1 MVTQFNGNGKD
12 AVMAQLT
19 DHTRA
24 EELFSAY
31 IDQRTTPDERTFVEQ
46 HVAAC
51 AACRAQLQAT
61 RSMVAALKAMPV
73 VKAPRSFVLP
83 KSMAKQPKSSIFNW
97 YPALRLATVMAAVA
111 FVLVFASDLLIV
123 RSTGGGIITMSVPS
137 SAPAV
142 EAPAPTA
149 PEQAPAAAPLAQKS
163 APAAPQ
169 PTTEP
174 APSGAAPAAGI
185 SVAAQP
191 TTTSEAADTSATAL
205 SVQATPTET
214 MRAYAMTATAETT
227 ATVAMAPTEELTPIP
242 NVEAPVPTATVAV
255 QPAIDPLRLASIVLG
270 GLVVVLGAATLII
283 RRGA

>member
-1 MVTQFNGNGKD
+1 
-12 AVMAQLT
+12 MAQLT

-31 IDQRTTPDERTFVEQ
+31 IDQRTTADEQAFVER
-46 HVAAC
+46 HVATC

-83 KSMAKQPKSSIFNW
+83 KSMAKQPKPSIFNW

-111 FVLVFASDLLIV
+111 FVLVFAGDLLTM
-123 RSTGGGIITMSVPS
+123 RPNGGGNVVMSIPS
-137 SAPAV
+137 TAA
-142 EAPAPTA
+142 EAPAPVA

-185 SVAAQP
+185 SAAAQP

-214 MRAYAMTATAETT
+214 MRAYAMTTTAETT
-227 ATVAMAPTEELTPIP
+227 ATVAMAPTEEPTPVP
-242 NVEAPVPTATVAV
+242 NVEAPALAVTNAVPQT
-255 QPAIDPLRLASIVLG
+255 IDPLRLASIVLG